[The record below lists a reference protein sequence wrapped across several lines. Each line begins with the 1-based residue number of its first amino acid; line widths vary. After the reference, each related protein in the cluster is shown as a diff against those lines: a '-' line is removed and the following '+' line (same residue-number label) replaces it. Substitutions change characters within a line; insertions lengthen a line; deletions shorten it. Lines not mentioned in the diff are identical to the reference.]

1 MSYAIDPRKNWA
13 LAEARLATESDPK
26 RHRNFETLIA
36 HSKSEAKPDFDGL
49 MATVALNASDTS
61 YAAGSGDENSPTGI
75 EGVRAYDAGIVGSG
89 CNYIEHAA
97 EGSSVS
103 SRRLRGRR
111 RRSRARGRSQWCW
124 DGWPHP

>member
-1 MSYAIDPRKNWA
+1 VQLSYAIDPRKNWA

-49 MATVALNASDTS
+49 MATVAPNASDTS
-61 YAAGSGDENSPTGI
+61 YAAGSGGENSPT
-75 EGVRAYDAGIVGSG
+75 GIVGSG
-89 CNYIEHAA
+89 CNYIEPAA

-111 RRSRARGRSQWCW
+111 RRSRVRGRSQWCW